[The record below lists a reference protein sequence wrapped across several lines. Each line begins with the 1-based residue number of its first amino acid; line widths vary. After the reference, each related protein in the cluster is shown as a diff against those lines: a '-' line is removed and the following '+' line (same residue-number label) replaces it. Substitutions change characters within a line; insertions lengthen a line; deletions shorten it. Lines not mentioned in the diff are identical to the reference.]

1 MAYIMQGEL
10 THSPIG
16 PIYFRASQNGLK
28 RLSLFPLG
36 QLEPPTMIDS
46 TYQAFNILSSAME
59 QVNQY
64 LKGECKVFDLK
75 LTLEGLTPFQKQ
87 VLSAAHEIPY
97 GEIRTYCQLAKQI
110 GKPLA
115 SRAVGSALAHNPLLL
130 VIPCH
135 RVIGSDGHLGGFAA
149 PGSTATK
156 LKLLRLEGIAV
167 KQGRVEL

>member
-28 RLSLFPLG
+28 RISLFSLG
-36 QLEPPTMIDS
+36 ALEPPTIIDS
-46 TYQAFNILSSAME
+46 NYQAFMILSKAME

-64 LKGECKVFDLK
+64 LNRERTVFDLP
-75 LTLEGLTPFQKQ
+75 LDLWGISLFQKT
-87 VLSAAHEIPY
+87 VLCAAQKIPFGEVRTYTQLAHEI
-97 GEIRTYCQLAKQI
+97 E
-110 GKPLA
+110 KPLA
-115 SRAVGSALAHNPLLL
+115 ARAVGSALAHNPLLL

-149 PGSTATK
+149 PGITATK
-156 LKLLRLEGIAV
+156 EKLLRLEGV
-167 KQGRVEL
+167 PFCQGRLVL